1 LLVGTMGQRISAWLC
16 MSPCRSDHIFASSRD
31 EERIWHMV
39 SEDSACI
46 RRPFLLI
53 ACTVR
58 LSLPIGVIDEY
69 GTDTQVFQHL
79 ARFKDSAVKPLSH
92 DVLNP
97 ARVPL

>member
-1 LLVGTMGQRISAWLC
+1 
-16 MSPCRSDHIFASSRD
+16 
-31 EERIWHMV
+31 MV
-39 SEDSACI
+39 SEDSVFG

-53 ACTVR
+53 ACTSR
-58 LSLPIGVIDEY
+58 LSLPIGEIDEY
-69 GTDTQVFQHL
+69 GMDTQVFQQI